1 MGAFRVNPGVR
12 AGTGVGE
19 VERDD
24 DDDEQAGGDGQG
36 GGPDSQQGGS
46 EDAARGLVRALEAV
60 TDAARRARE
69 RAEAKDQGQADEAL
83 ARVAQRL
90 GTVAQRL
97 ADVQG
102 QSVVPEDIGRATERR
117 LEQAGRRAE
126 QARSA
131 EKL

>member
-1 MGAFRVNPGVR
+1 
-12 AGTGVGE
+12 
-19 VERDD
+19 
-24 DDDEQAGGDGQG
+24 
-36 GGPDSQQGGS
+36 
-46 EDAARGLVRALEAV
+46 VRALEAV